1 MGRSEAPPWA
11 RHYQTQAQI
20 HCPPDPKLPKHHT
33 IPPYIFR
40 PGMEGPVQ
48 NQFVMEAIR
57 DLERRIMQEPNQ
69 AHTAESLTTLYW
81 AWWRSLTPERKKPQ
95 ADIPALVQSCLKQ
108 KGTHVILRPPTHDA
122 LIKAIGT
129 AIDSRPTPNGAREVA
144 RTELYKALELL
155 DAQAITY
162 RLAPKTHPKSLA
174 TEATQQR
181 SGTGCENSKPPRAPI
196 TGPSTEPTDTSA
208 TQYKTW
214 IRQ

>member
-1 MGRSEAPPWA
+1 MEHKS
-11 RHYQTQAQI
+11 TV
-20 HCPPDPKLPKHHT
+20 PPDPKLPKHHT

-40 PGMEGPVQ
+40 PGMEGLVQ
-48 NQFVMEAIR
+48 NQFAIEAIR

-81 AWWRSLTPERKKPQ
+81 AWWRSLAPEHKKPQ
-95 ADIPALVQSCLKQ
+95 ADIAALVQSCLKQ
-108 KGTHVILRPPTHDA
+108 KDTHVILQPPTHEA

-129 AIDSRPTPNGAREVA
+129 AIDSRPTRSGAREVA
-144 RTELYKALELL
+144 RSNSSMHKPSPIGSP
-155 DAQAITY
+155 Q
-162 RLAPKTHPKSLA
+162 KTHPKSLA

-196 TGPSTEPTDTSA
+196 TGPSTEPTGTSV